1 MYKRQ
6 ELAEYAAYCIG
17 RGIPVAVGDCATVNS
32 GDEELVDLLRQK
44 GLLFR
49 LAGYAGWN
57 TSDNT
62 LGTAVSMGMLYRYFG
77 DRPAHRN
84 FLALRYIED
93 VGYDA
98 VVRDKVI
105 DGFAPPVGEIGGHIP
120 PRGEAADFA
129 RKGLEAYA
137 DSLVDGEDGRIVVE
151 DCWFPWERAF
161 EIGLAVRFEER
172 QVSAERA

>member
-1 MYKRQ
+1 M
-6 ELAEYAAYCIG
+6 
-17 RGIPVAVGDCATVNS
+17 NS

-105 DGFAPPVGEIGGHIP
+105 DGFAPPVGEIGGHIL

>member
-1 MYKRQ
+1 M
-6 ELAEYAAYCIG
+6 
-17 RGIPVAVGDCATVNS
+17 NS

-105 DGFAPPVGEIGGHIP
+105 DGFAPPRGGNRRTYSAAR
-120 PRGEAADFA
+120 RG
-129 RKGLEAYA
+129 R
-137 DSLVDGEDGRIVVE
+137 
-151 DCWFPWERAF
+151 
-161 EIGLAVRFEER
+161 
-172 QVSAERA
+172 